1 MSLGEPLASASES
14 GASGTVRV
22 AFPVVGMTCAACVSR
37 VRRQLAGIPGVR
49 DAAVNLATNKA
60 TVELDRGAVPP
71 QALVAAIRAAGYDV
85 GTESV
90 SIAVEDLRLLPDVEP
105 LESALAVVPG
115 VLAAVANRAADT
127 VRVTYVPGLVTVA
140 RLEHTVA
147 EAGFMV
153 AAPVVETDPVER
165 ERLLRE
171 REVRRLAARAAVA
184 GAVALVAMVASM
196 PLMAGATTGSADILT
211 RLLMPFHHALGR
223 ALPWLYAL
231 APQTLRIVL
240 FVLTLPVVFWAG
252 AHFYVAAWRGFRHR
266 SADMNTLIGV
276 GTGAAMLYSTV
287 ATFAPGAF
295 TRAGLPADVYFEAV
309 STIVALILVGRL
321 LEARAKGRTSAA
333 IGHLLGLRARM
344 ARVVRGGVE
353 MDIPVSEVLVGDLVS
368 VRPGEKVPVDGIV
381 RSGRSAVDES
391 MLTGE
396 SIPVA
401 KAEGSAVT
409 GATING
415 TGVFAFE
422 ATRVGR
428 DTVLAHIVRMVEEAQ
443 GSRAPV
449 QRLADR
455 IAGVFVP
462 VVIAVAILAFILW
475 FDFGPQ
481 PAAVFATVG
490 FVTVLI
496 IACPCALGLATP
508 TAIMVGTGRGAE
520 RGVLIKG
527 GDALEAASRLDVVV
541 LDKTGTVTAGRPEV
555 VDLLVARGPGTPAA
569 ATEADRAEIL
579 AAAAAVE
586 RNSEHPLGAAIV
598 RAATEQGLAIPEV
611 AEFEAHQGRGATA
624 LLGAHRVAVGSAAFL
639 IELGVDIGPFTD
651 AVDTLAAR
659 ARTPVLVAVDG
670 RPLGLLGLADPI
682 KPTAVGAVRKLL
694 RMGLEVVLVTGDM
707 RKVAIAVAG
716 EVGIDQVESGM
727 LPAGKVQVIKR
738 LQAAGKRVAMVGDGI
753 NDAPALAAADVGI
766 AIGTGTDIAVEAAE
780 ITLLTGDLRAAVTAI
795 ELARATM
802 RTIRQ
807 NLFWAFAYNVLGI
820 PIAAGA
826 LYPLAGLLLS
836 PVFAS
841 AAMAFS
847 SVAVVTNS
855 LRLRRFEPTF
865 VT

>member
-1 MSLGEPLASASES
+1 
-14 GASGTVRV
+14 
-22 AFPVVGMTCAACVSR
+22 
-37 VRRQLAGIPGVR
+37 
-49 DAAVNLATNKA
+49 
-60 TVELDRGAVPP
+60 
-71 QALVAAIRAAGYDV
+71 
-85 GTESV
+85 
-90 SIAVEDLRLLPDVEP
+90 
-105 LESALAVVPG
+105 
-115 VLAAVANRAADT
+115 
-127 VRVTYVPGLVTVA
+127 
-140 RLEHTVA
+140 
-147 EAGFMV
+147 
-153 AAPVVETDPVER
+153 
-165 ERLLRE
+165 
-171 REVRRLAARAAVA
+171 
-184 GAVALVAMVASM
+184 
-196 PLMAGATTGSADILT
+196 
-211 RLLMPFHHALGR
+211 
-223 ALPWLYAL
+223 
-231 APQTLRIVL
+231 
-240 FVLTLPVVFWAG
+240 
-252 AHFYVAAWRGFRHR
+252 
-266 SADMNTLIGV
+266 
-276 GTGAAMLYSTV
+276 
-287 ATFAPGAF
+287 
-295 TRAGLPADVYFEAV
+295 
-309 STIVALILVGRL
+309 
-321 LEARAKGRTSAA
+321 
-333 IGHLLGLRARM
+333 
-344 ARVVRGGVE
+344 
-353 MDIPVSEVLVGDLVS
+353 
-368 VRPGEKVPVDGIV
+368 VDGVV

-401 KAEGSAVT
+401 KTEGSAVT

-415 TGVFAFE
+415 TGAFAFE

-428 DTVLAHIVRMVEEAQ
+428 DTVLAQIVRMVEEAQ

-462 VVIAVAILAFILW
+462 VVIAVAVLAFILW

-481 PAAVFATVG
+481 PAAVFATVS

-527 GDALEAASRLDVVV
+527 GDALEAAARLDVVV
-541 LDKTGTVTAGRPEV
+541 LDKTGTVTAGRPDV
-555 VDLLVARGPGTPAA
+555 VDVLVARGPGTAAA

-579 AAAAAVE
+579 ATAAAVE
-586 RNSEHPLGAAIV
+586 RHSEHPLGAAIV
-598 RAATEQGLAIPEV
+598 RAATEQGLQIPEV
-611 AEFEAHQGRGATA
+611 AEFEAHEGRGASA
-624 LLGAHRVAVGSAAFL
+624 LLGVRRVAVGSAAFL

-651 AVDTLAAR
+651 AVDTLAAG
-659 ARTPVLVAVDG
+659 ARTPVFVALDG

-682 KPTAVGAVRKLL
+682 KPTAVGAVLKLL

-766 AIGTGTDIAVEAAE
+766 AIGTGTDVAVEAAE
-780 ITLLTGDLRAAVTAI
+780 ITLLTGDLRAVVTAI

-865 VT
+865 ST

>member
-1 MSLGEPLASASES
+1 VSLGEPLAAPSEA
-14 GASGTVRV
+14 GASGAVRV

-37 VRRQLAGIPGVR
+37 VQRQLGRMPGVR

-60 TVELDRGAVPP
+60 TVELERGAVTP
-71 QALVAAIRAAGYDV
+71 QALIAAIRAAGYDV

-90 SIAVEDLRLLPDVEP
+90 SIAVEDLRFLPDVEP
-105 LESALAVVPG
+105 LEAILAVVPG

-127 VRVTYVPGLVTVA
+127 VRVTYVPGLVPVA
-140 RLEHTVA
+140 RLEHAVT
-147 EAGFMV
+147 EAGFVV
-153 AAPVVETDPVER
+153 AAPVVEADPVER

-196 PLMAGATTGSADILT
+196 PLMAGATTGSADLLT
-211 RLLMPFHHALGR
+211 RLLMPFHHALVR

-231 APQTLRIVL
+231 APQTLKIVL
-240 FVLTLPVVFWAG
+240 FVFTLPVVFWAG

-287 ATFAPGAF
+287 ATFAPGVF

-333 IGHLLGLRARM
+333 IGRLLGLRART
-344 ARVVRGGVE
+344 ARVVRDGVE
-353 MDIPVSEVLVGDLVS
+353 LEVPVNQVLVGDLVS

-391 MLTGE
+391 MVTGE

-401 KAEGSAVT
+401 KTEGSAVT

-415 TGVFAFE
+415 TGAFAFE

-428 DTVLAHIVRMVEEAQ
+428 DTVLAQIVRMVEEAQ

-462 VVIAVAILAFILW
+462 VVIAVAIFAFILW

-481 PAAVFATVG
+481 PAAVFATVS

-527 GDALEAASRLDVVV
+527 GDALEAASRLDVVI
-541 LDKTGTVTAGRPEV
+541 LDKTGTVTAGRPDV
-555 VDLLVARGPGTPAA
+555 VDLLAARGPSAA
-569 ATEADRAEIL
+569 GAASEAERAEIL

-586 RNSEHPLGAAIV
+586 RHSEHPLGAAIV
-598 RAATEQGLAIPEV
+598 RAAIERGLEVPEV
-611 AEFEAHQGRGATA
+611 AEFEAHRGRGATA

-659 ARTPVLVAVDG
+659 ARTPVLVALDG

-682 KPTAVGAVRKLL
+682 KPSAVGAVRKLL

-727 LPAGKVQVIKR
+727 LPAGKVQVVKR

-766 AIGTGTDIAVEAAE
+766 AIGTGTDVAIEAAE

-865 VT
+865 ST

>member
-1 MSLGEPLASASES
+1 MSAGPAAP
-14 GASGTVRV
+14 GASGTGVVRV
-22 AFPVVGMTCAACVSR
+22 AFPIVGMTCAACVVR
-37 VRRQLAGIPGVR
+37 VQRRLGETPGVR

-60 TVELDRGAVPP
+60 TVELERGAVTPE
-71 QALVAAIRAAGYDV
+71 ALVAAVREIGYDV
-85 GTESV
+85 GTESLP
-90 SIAVEDLRLLPDVEP
+90 IAVEDLRFAPDVAP
-105 LESALAVVPG
+105 LEAALLAVPG
-115 VLAAVANRAADT
+115 VVAAVANRAADA
-127 VRVTYVPGLVTVA
+127 VRVTYVPGLVPMA
-140 RLEHTVA
+140 RLERAVTD
-147 EAGFMV
+147 AGFVV
-153 AAPVVETDPVER
+153 AAPPVERDPVER
-165 ERLLRE
+165 ERTLRE

-184 GAVALVAMVASM
+184 GAVAVVAMVASM
-196 PLMAGATTGSADILT
+196 PLMAGATTSGADLLA
-211 RLLMPFHHALGR
+211 RLLMPLHHGFGR

-231 APQTLRIVL
+231 APQTLKIVL
-240 FVLTLPVVFWAG
+240 FVLTLPVVAWSG

-287 ATFAPGAF
+287 ATFAPGVF
-295 TRAGLPADVYFEAV
+295 TGAGLPADVYYEAV

-321 LEARAKGRTSAA
+321 LEARSKGRTSAA
-333 IGHLLGLRARM
+333 IARLLGLRART
-344 ARVVRGGVE
+344 ARVVRDGVE
-353 MDIPVSEVLVGDLVS
+353 MELPVGDVQVGDLVS
-368 VRPGEKVPVDGIV
+368 VRPGEKVPVDGVV

-396 SIPVA
+396 SVPVA
-401 KAEGSAVT
+401 KSEGAAVT

-415 TGVFAFE
+415 TGAFVFE

-428 DTVLAHIVRMVEEAQ
+428 DTVLAQIVRMVEEAQ

-455 IAGVFVP
+455 VAGVFVP
-462 VVIAVAILAFILW
+462 VVIALAIFAFILW

-481 PAAVFATVG
+481 PAGVFATVS

-520 RGVLIKG
+520 RGVLIRG
-527 GDALEAASRLDVVV
+527 GSALEAASRVDVVV
-541 LDKTGTVTAGRPEV
+541 LDKTGTVTAGRPDV
-555 VDLLVARGPGTPAA
+555 VDLLAARGSGAPAA
-569 ATEADRAEIL
+569 ATEQERAEIL
-579 AAAAAVE
+579 SVAAAVE
-586 RNSEHPLGAAIV
+586 RHSEHPLGAAIA
-598 RAATEQGLAIPEV
+598 RAAAAQGVEVPEV
-611 AEFEAHQGRGATA
+611 TDFEAFEGRGATA
-624 LLGAHRVAVGSAAFL
+624 LLGVHRAAVGSAAFL

-651 AVDTLAAR
+651 AVDTLASR
-659 ARTPVLVAVDG
+659 ARTPVLVALDG
-670 RPLGLLGLADPI
+670 RPLGMLGLADPI
-682 KPTAVGAVRKLL
+682 KPTSVGAVRTLH
-694 RMGLEVVLVTGDM
+694 RMGLEVVLLTGDM

-727 LPAGKVQVIKR
+727 LPAGKVQVVRR
-738 LQAAGKRVAMVGDGI
+738 LQAAGRRVAMVGDGI

-766 AIGTGTDIAVEAAE
+766 AIGTGTDVAVEAAE
-780 ITLLTGDLRAAVTAI
+780 ITLLSGDLRAAVTAI

-807 NLFWAFAYNVLGI
+807 NLFWAFAYNVVGI

-826 LYPLAGLLLS
+826 LYPLAGVLLS
-836 PVFAS
+836 PAFAS

-865 VT
+865 AT

>member
-1 MSLGEPLASASES
+1 VSLGEPLAAPAEP
-14 GASGTVRV
+14 GASGAVRV

-37 VRRQLAGIPGVR
+37 VQRQLGRMPGVR

-60 TVELDRGAVPP
+60 TVELERGAVTP
-71 QALVAAIRAAGYDV
+71 QALIAVIRAAGYDV

-90 SIAVEDLRLLPDVEP
+90 SIAVEDLRFLPDVEP
-105 LESALAVVPG
+105 LEAALAVVPG
-115 VLAAVANRAADT
+115 VLAAIANRAADT
-127 VRVTYVPGLVTVA
+127 VRVSYVPGLVPVA
-140 RLEHTVA
+140 RLEQAVT
-147 EAGFMV
+147 EAGFVV
-153 AAPVVETDPVER
+153 AAPVAEADPVER
-165 ERLLRE
+165 ERLRE

-196 PLMAGATTGSADILT
+196 PLMAGATTGSADLLT
-211 RLLMPFHHALGR
+211 RLLMPLHHALGL

-231 APQTLRIVL
+231 APQMLKIVL

-287 ATFAPGAF
+287 ATFAPGVF
-295 TRAGLPADVYFEAV
+295 TQAGLAADVYFEAV

-333 IGHLLGLRARM
+333 IGRLLGLRARL
-344 ARVVRGGVE
+344 ARVVRDGVE
-353 MDIPVSEVLVGDLVS
+353 LELPVNEVLVGDLVS

-401 KAEGSAVT
+401 KTEGSAVT

-415 TGVFAFE
+415 TGAFAFE

-428 DTVLAHIVRMVEEAQ
+428 DTVLAQIVRMVEEAQ

-462 VVIAVAILAFILW
+462 VVIAVAIFAFVLW

-481 PAAVFATVG
+481 PAAVFATVS

-520 RGVLIKG
+520 RGVLIKS
-527 GDALEAASRLDVVV
+527 GDALEAAARLDVVI
-541 LDKTGTVTAGRPEV
+541 LDKTGTVTAGQPDV
-555 VDLLVARGPGTPAA
+555 VDLLAARGRDAPAA
-569 ATEADRAEIL
+569 ATEAERAEIL

-586 RNSEHPLGAAIV
+586 RYSEHPLGAAIV
-598 RAATEQGLAIPEV
+598 RAATERGLEIPE
-611 AEFEAHQGRGATA
+611 AADFEAHRGRGATA
-624 LLGAHRVAVGSAAFL
+624 LLGAHTVAVGSAAFL

-659 ARTPVLVAVDG
+659 ARTPVLVALDG

-682 KPTAVGAVRKLL
+682 KPTAVGAVRKLH

-716 EVGIDQVESGM
+716 EVGIDRVESGM
-727 LPAGKVQVIKR
+727 LPAGKVQVIRR

-780 ITLLTGDLRAAVTAI
+780 ITLLSGDLRAAVTAI

-820 PIAAGA
+820 PLAAGA

-865 VT
+865 AT